1 MGHRGKRDLTPAD
14 VKRSRTGKAVRYDT
28 DNASV
33 RITLDGDQERLQCR
47 CANAKEYQNVDH
59 QEFVVSRHDQV
70 VKRGKS
76 DNRMTLLSDEQ
87 QE

>member
-1 MGHRGKRDLTPAD
+1 MEVKQYLTPAD
-14 VKRSRTGKAVRYDT
+14 VKRPRTGKTVGYDA

-47 CANAKEYQNVDH
+47 CANAKEYQHVDH
-59 QEFVVSRHDQV
+59 EEFVVSRHDQV

-76 DNRMTLLSDEQ
+76 DNRMDLLSDE
-87 QE
+87 